1 MIGKQA
7 LKKDHGGAQVMT
19 NFRQCMTMCFL
30 LLSTSLVG
38 CFGSLDEVLPEKKG
52 IPGGL
57 ALACLRDQKFTKLV
71 IEIQYEAGY
80 IPAQSSLDLLSTRLE
95 SVCDK
100 PLGIKFEKS
109 EVEFNHEGEW
119 NAEDVRD
126 IGWSTKQNTPQMGD
140 TLTWFVMFPAGL
152 YEDSSVL
159 GVAVDASTIA
169 IFGDS
174 IDEAEGPF
182 GRPSSEEV
190 ENSVLV
196 HEVGHLLGL
205 VNLVYTSPSNHEDAD
220 HEGHSNNQDSVM
232 YWAIESTR
240 LRNVIF
246 GTLPND
252 FDSDDRMDLAGLKD
266 GSIQA
271 NDQLWS

>member
-109 EVEFNHEGEW
+109 EVDFNHEGEW
-119 NAEDVRD
+119 NTEGVRD
-126 IGWSTKQNTPQMGD
+126 IGWSTKQNTPQFGD

-205 VNLVYTSPSNHEDAD
+205 VNLVYTSPTNHEDAD

-232 YWAIESTR
+232 YWAVESTR